1 MVKPERKTRMDTDVQ
16 SEEQRVLLVVPTARD
31 EEITRSLLTK
41 ADVTCVVC
49 ENLNQLVKELRIGA
63 GAILLTEEATTAPG
77 IGVFLT
83 TLDKQPP
90 WSDLPV
96 VMMMRQSGQSPDATN
111 ALRSLRNVTLLER
124 PAPTRSVVS
133 AVQAAIRGRGR
144 QYQIRDQFESIRKG
158 EVRARQLRQQLEIA
172 VDASE
177 LGTFHCDMPL
187 DKILWN
193 TRGKAHLWLPPE
205 AEVDLDFFYS
215 IVHPDD
221 RERAREA
228 IEACVYGG
236 KVYDIEYRT
245 VSPREEIRWVRATG
259 RTDYKDEKPV
269 SFDGTTQD
277 VTERK
282 RLEEERNELLDME
295 RAARFE
301 VERTSRIKDEF
312 LATLSHELRTPLNA
326 ILGWTQLLKE
336 DQGNLE
342 MLTEAIGVIERNVRV
357 QSQLVEDLLD
367 VSRIVSH
374 NLRLDLQRVEVP
386 ELIDAAMEEVKPV
399 AETKGVKL
407 EKLIDPLAGSVSV
420 DPGRLEQVLW
430 NLLTNAIKFT
440 PKGGN
445 VRVLTKIMPSHVKIS
460 VTDTGEGI
468 AFDFMPHLFER
479 FSQADG
485 SAKRKHRGLGLG
497 LSIVKNLVEM
507 HGGTVRASSPGE
519 GKGATFTIQLP
530 LLVPKS
536 GETEEYPPAL
546 RRPVSGFSIRRKR
559 PNLRGVKVL
568 VVEDEP
574 DARELVRR
582 CLVECEAVL
591 AVAASVDEAQK
602 LLLTFH
608 PDVIVSDIGMPE
620 KDGYDFIRDVR
631 KRGLMTP
638 AVALSAYAQAEDRI
652 RTTQAGFQTHLA
664 KPVEPAELLA
674 AVASVAGCYI
684 AQD

>member
-1 MVKPERKTRMDTDVQ
+1 M
-16 SEEQRVLLVVPTARD
+16 
-31 EEITRSLLTK
+31 
-41 ADVTCVVC
+41 
-49 ENLNQLVKELRIGA
+49 
-63 GAILLTEEATTAPG
+63 
-77 IGVFLT
+77 
-83 TLDKQPP
+83 
-90 WSDLPV
+90 
-96 VMMMRQSGQSPDATN
+96 
-111 ALRSLRNVTLLER
+111 
-124 PAPTRSVVS
+124 
-133 AVQAAIRGRGR
+133 
-144 QYQIRDQFESIRKG
+144 
-158 EVRARQLRQQLEIA
+158 
-172 VDASE
+172 
-177 LGTFHCDMPL
+177 
-187 DKILWN
+187 
-193 TRGKAHLWLPPE
+193 
-205 AEVDLDFFYS
+205 
-215 IVHPDD
+215 
-221 RERAREA
+221 
-228 IEACVYGG
+228 
-236 KVYDIEYRT
+236 
-245 VSPREEIRWVRATG
+245 
-259 RTDYKDEKPV
+259 
-269 SFDGTTQD
+269 
-277 VTERK
+277 
-282 RLEEERNELLDME
+282 
-295 RAARFE
+295 
-301 VERTSRIKDEF
+301 
-312 LATLSHELRTPLNA
+312 
-326 ILGWTQLLKE
+326 
-336 DQGNLE
+336 
-342 MLTEAIGVIERNVRV
+342 IERNVRV

-420 DPGRLEQVLW
+420 DPGRLDQVLW